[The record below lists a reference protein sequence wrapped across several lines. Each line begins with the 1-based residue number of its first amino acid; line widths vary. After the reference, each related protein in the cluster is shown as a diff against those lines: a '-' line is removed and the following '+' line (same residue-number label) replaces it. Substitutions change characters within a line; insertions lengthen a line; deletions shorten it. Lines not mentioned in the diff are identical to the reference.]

1 MRVLVTGAAGQVGC
15 RVVRQLLADNLEV
28 RGIVL
33 PGDPAIGRVDGLHF
47 EVATGDLRNPDF
59 TKSAVEGVDAVIH
72 TANLVGPNFETN
84 TEINLQVTRACAYL
98 ADKLERYVYVSSS
111 GVYPNNGE
119 NIACAYHPVDE
130 LHPKRPDNEY
140 SLSKYIGELM
150 VERASR
156 ETGLRYSIV
165 RPSQILSGAAI
176 FEEFTTGRA
185 IGLLRSGQRP
195 GTELFMAD
203 GTELWRDVEKAMFS
217 PEQPCAVT
225 DLDGRPW
232 MYQPNDARDVAHC
245 IVCALQADGALGEAF
260 NAGAPEP
267 FPWTDGA
274 ELLAEIKGLDP
285 LQIKLPVRSVY
296 DHAVGKA
303 KAMIGYEPKG
313 TLNLMMQS
321 ARRFVSNGQEDYE
334 WQASLEVGYG
344 SGAK

>member
-1 MRVLVTGAAGQVGC
+1 MLNKDDNATVRVLVTGAAGQVGC
-15 RVVRQLLADNLEV
+15 RVVRQLLADNHEV

-33 PGDPAIGRVDGLHF
+33 PGDPAITRVEDLEF
-47 EVATGDLRNPDF
+47 EIAKGDLRNLDF
-59 TKSAVEGVDAVIH
+59 TRSAVEGVDAVIH
-72 TANLVGPNFETN
+72 TANLVGPYFETN
-84 TEINLQVTRACAYL
+84 TEINLQVTRACADL
-98 ADKLERYVYVSSS
+98 ADKLDRYVYVSSS

-140 SLSKYIGELM
+140 SLSKHVGELM

-165 RPSQILSGAAI
+165 RPSQILSGDAI

-185 IGLLRSGQRP
+185 IGLLRRGQRP

-203 GTELWRDVEKAMFS
+203 GTELWLDVEKAMSS
-217 PEQPCAVT
+217 PKQPCAAT

-245 IVCALQADGALGEAF
+245 IVCALKLGAALGEAF
-260 NAGAPEP
+260 NAGAAEP
-267 FPWTDGA
+267 FAWTDGA
-274 ELLAEIKGLDP
+274 RLLGEIKGMDP

-296 DHAVGKA
+296 DHAIGKA
-303 KAMIGYEPKG
+303 KAMVGYEPKG
-313 TLNLMMQS
+313 DLNAMMRS
-321 ARRFVSNGQEDYE
+321 ARRFAANGEEDFE
-334 WQASLEVGYG
+334 W
-344 SGAK
+344 